1 MEEAQFKWLPKFTA
15 ACAKAP
21 EEQRGKLLWA
31 LAQYGTYGIEPDLE
45 WPLDAIFAS
54 VREDIDYSKRCISA
68 GKTGGRGN
76 RKPPLDGTKPPF
88 SES

>member
-31 LAQYGTYGIEPDLE
+31 LAQYGTYGIEP
-45 WPLDAIFAS
+45 
-54 VREDIDYSKRCISA
+54 
-68 GKTGGRGN
+68 
-76 RKPPLDGTKPPF
+76 
-88 SES
+88 

>member
-31 LAQYGTYGIEPDLE
+31 LAQYLSLIH
-45 WPLDAIFAS
+45 I
-54 VREDIDYSKRCISA
+54 
-68 GKTGGRGN
+68 
-76 RKPPLDGTKPPF
+76 
-88 SES
+88 